1 MELSFKEIS
10 SEDIVE
16 LSIIMKKAFDY
27 DTSLHTDLKTG
38 GPKGYDDGSFL
49 KIWANKDFVVAYKIL
64 YGLNT
69 LGAFFID
76 VSKISEKSLEM
87 LFLDPKYSG
96 KGVGYKVWQFIEKQF
111 PETKVWK
118 TSTPGYSK
126 RNLNFYVNKCGF
138 KIYRIENSININD
151 ECYYLEKV
159 ITGQ

>member
-16 LSIIMKKAFDY
+16 LSVIMKKAFDY
-27 DTSLHTDLKTG
+27 DTSLHTDHKTG
-38 GPKGYDDGSFL
+38 GPKGYDDGAFL
-49 KIWANKDFVVAYKIL
+49 KIWVNKDFIVSYKIL
-64 YGLNT
+64 CGLNT

-76 VSKISEKSLEM
+76 VSKISEKTLEM

-126 RNLNFYVNKCGF
+126 RNHNFYVNKCGF
-138 KIYRIENSININD
+138 KIYRIENSINIYD

>member
-1 MELSFKEIS
+1 MWIK
-10 SEDIVE
+10 
-16 LSIIMKKAFDY
+16 Y
-27 DTSLHTDLKTG
+27 
-38 GPKGYDDGSFL
+38 
-49 KIWANKDFVVAYKIL
+49 
-64 YGLNT
+64 T

-76 VSKISEKSLEM
+76 VSKISEKTLEM

-126 RNLNFYVNKCGF
+126 RNHNFYVNKCGF
-138 KIYRIENSININD
+138 KIYRIENSINIYD

>member
-1 MELSFKEIS
+1 MELSFKEIT
-10 SEDIVE
+10 SEDIAE
-16 LSIIMKKAFDY
+16 LSVIMKKAFDY
-27 DTSLHTDLKTG
+27 DTSLHTELKTG

-49 KIWANKDFVVAYKIL
+49 KIWTKKDFVVSYKIL
-64 YGLNT
+64 SGLNT

-76 VSKISEKSLEM
+76 VSEISEKSLEM
-87 LFLDPKYSG
+87 LFLDPKYSS

-126 RNLNFYVNKCGF
+126 RNRNFYINKCGF
-138 KIYRIENSININD
+138 KISRIENSKNIYD